1 MPMMGRMSRNF
12 INDRALSTLTL
23 LTYKLYAD
31 PFLIVK
37 CSPFHVPCFCSSCW
51 SLDFSYLSFA
61 PNQKKSEIKTLLI
74 FTHATLCN
82 QNSFINV
89 IKLIDPK
96 QKKAM
101 KIRLFNKSGLQ
112 LKI

>member
-1 MPMMGRMSRNF
+1 MQPK
-12 INDRALSTLTL
+12 
-23 LTYKLYAD
+23 Y
-31 PFLIVK
+31 
-37 CSPFHVPCFCSSCW
+37 
-51 SLDFSYLSFA
+51 
-61 PNQKKSEIKTLLI
+61 
-74 FTHATLCN
+74 
-82 QNSFINV
+82 FINV